1 MLSIRSQV
9 AIVLAVVFLLCVPAA
24 SWAQTPRDEGQ
35 AAATA
40 SREVPAALVEVPE
53 GQSVVTY
60 RNGDLTIK
68 ARNALLID
76 VLQTVCNQIGAVLD
90 APPDVDEQIL
100 AALGPAP
107 PKDVLASLLSG
118 SRFNYGTAGTA
129 DDPNALVR
137 IIILPKTRDS
147 AAQTTNGSDA
157 QPTQDS
163 APQNQATEQTANQAT
178 EQQAGS
184 TPTASIVQSR
194 MSQVV
199 ELFAQVQ
206 AELAQMGGGGE
217 AVNGDMANLLKEAE
231 AQIKASVAAEANS
244 NAPTLAPLPAAAPV
258 DSPTGRS
265 RHKRH

>member
-9 AIVLAVVFLLCVPAA
+9 AIVLAVVLLLCVPAS
-24 SWAQTPRDEGQ
+24 SWAQTPQDEGQ

-40 SREVPAALVEVPE
+40 SHEVPAALVEVPE

-60 RNGDLTIK
+60 HNGEVTIK

-107 PKDVLASLLSG
+107 PKEVLASLLSG

-137 IIILPKTRDS
+137 IIILPQTTDS
-147 AAQTTNGSDA
+147 AAQTTNGSDV
-157 QPTQDS
+157 QPSQDS
-163 APQNQATEQTANQAT
+163 AAQNQATEQKANQAT
-178 EQQAGS
+178 EPQAGS
-184 TPTASIVQSR
+184 TPTASSVQSLV
-194 MSQVV
+194 SQVV
-199 ELFAQVQ
+199 ELLTEGQ

-217 AVNGDMANLLKEAE
+217 EADGDMANLLKEAE

-244 NAPTLAPLPAAAPV
+244 NAPPPVPLPAVAPA
-258 DSPTGRS
+258 DSPAGRS